1 MGNWTFPCM
10 TYCSQLLGPWR
21 GTWSHR
27 WARDPDTP
35 REQQGT
41 CDPDTPRE
49 QQGTCDPD
57 TPREQQGTCDPD
69 TPREQ
74 QGTCDP
80 DTPREQQGTCGPD
93 TRDRCSLRLAGPI
106 SKALA

>member
-49 QQGTCDPD
+49 QQGTC
-57 TPREQQGTCDPD
+57 
-69 TPREQ
+69 
-74 QGTCDP
+74 
-80 DTPREQQGTCGPD
+80 GPD